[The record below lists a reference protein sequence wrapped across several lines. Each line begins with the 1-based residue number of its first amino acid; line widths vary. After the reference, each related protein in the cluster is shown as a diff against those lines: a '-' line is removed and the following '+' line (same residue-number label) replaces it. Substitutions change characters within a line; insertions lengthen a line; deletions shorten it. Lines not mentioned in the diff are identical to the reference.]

1 MQRNHLVYHEQ
12 NPYICN
18 KFDISCTF
26 FALYRTV
33 HKFGMPICQGSG
45 CGSVGRAVTSNT
57 RGCRLES
64 NHRQNLL
71 GTYLLST
78 VLKRRKRGR
87 DWRIKNLFGPKMTH
101 QNLWQKVFFG
111 QWLCGSVDRAVAS
124 DIRGPWFESSHR
136 QKLIYIEHL
145 FPVNCV
151 LKRRK

>member
-33 HKFGMPICQGSG
+33 HKFSMPICQGSG
-45 CGSVGRAVTSNT
+45 CGSVSRTVTSHT
-57 RGCRLES
+57 RGCRFES

-101 QNLWQKVFFG
+101 QNLWQKVFSIE
-111 QWLCGSVDRAVAS
+111 LILEDEMTKVSMS
-124 DIRGPWFESSHR
+124 DVFAKCLHS
-136 QKLIYIEHL
+136 LFTLLML
-145 FPVNCV
+145 FPSS
-151 LKRRK
+151 LQ